1 MAKAPVKQ
9 TRHPAKAVLRPTV
22 IVFGLGPSVD
32 QLNNVCM
39 RMLSRQKECKRLLT
53 I

>member
-32 QLNNVCM
+32 QLNN
-39 RMLSRQKECKRLLT
+39 KEEVALNFSGL
-53 I
+53 